1 MTSVFNNLRLQGHGG
16 MGSLTIGDEVRWA
29 PKGGKAATVA
39 ASDVARATWS
49 VFGKYAALTLYPLR
63 RPALF
68 LRRISNIRIR
78 GDRGPLPFPP
88 SPLPPPRADPRDCV

>member
-49 VFGKYAALTLYPLR
+49 VFGKYAALTLYSLR

-88 SPLPPPRADPRDCV
+88 PLPPPRADPRDRV

>member
-49 VFGKYAALTLYPLR
+49 VFGKYAALTLYSLR
-63 RPALF
+63 RPAYVLTPDF
-68 LRRISNIRIR
+68 EYSYSRESRPREA
-78 GDRGPLPFPP
+78 PFPYP
-88 SPLPPPRADPRDCV
+88 PLPPPDPRDCV